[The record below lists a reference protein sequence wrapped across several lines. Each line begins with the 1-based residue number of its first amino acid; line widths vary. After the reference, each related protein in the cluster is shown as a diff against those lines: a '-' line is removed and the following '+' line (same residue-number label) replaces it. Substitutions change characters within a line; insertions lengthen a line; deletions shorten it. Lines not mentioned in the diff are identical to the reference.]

1 MLVVSDVRSKSER
14 EFGSAEDQCERDLVD
29 VGWIVNDLD
38 TIEWVVVLDPD
49 RFNVGVSSEVV
60 DWVPEEEV
68 GEVFPRVDS
77 SNTVVR

>member
-14 EFGSAEDQCERDLVD
+14 EFGSAEDQSERDLVD

-60 DWVPEEEV
+60 DRVPEEEV